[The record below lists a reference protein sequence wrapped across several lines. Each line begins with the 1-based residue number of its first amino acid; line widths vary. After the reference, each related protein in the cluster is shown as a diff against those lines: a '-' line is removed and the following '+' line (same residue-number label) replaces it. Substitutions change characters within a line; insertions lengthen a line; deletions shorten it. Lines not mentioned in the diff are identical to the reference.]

1 MLKRH
6 RYSFG
11 LFWLIAIFL
20 LPLPF
25 LQTLSNGLP
34 SIYQSEYRAI
44 YYGTIAYVWMLF
56 AVYLSTKPKWL
67 DRLIGLPEM
76 YMVHGILSIA
86 AIVLAYLHKNGA
98 PSTGWIKTT
107 GDWSFDLFLGLMLYS
122 LIFMAGWLT
131 NRVPVLKVIKQ
142 YLEKI
147 FKHELSVWIHRLNI
161 VALVL
166 VFIHVQLISYIT
178 AIKPFIYLFDAVSL
192 LVLISYLFSKFIRP
206 LTYEQGILL
215 ANKTIS
221 PNVQELTIRL
231 PRSSHIE
238 LLAGDYVFL
247 AFPEYSGLKEMHPFS
262 LANVPD
268 KNRELVLAI
277 RGDGDFTKAIKDI
290 KPESSVLID
299 GGYGRY
305 QAFLNDQT
313 SNANIV
319 ILAGGIGVTP
329 LLSTID
335 ANKNRNIQVF
345 YTAHQASDLLYQAR
359 FNDWQK
365 LANINCHL
373 QVGRFKDQQVLSQL
387 PKNWT
392 HNTVFLIGGPSSMMQ
407 HWVKILKRN
416 GAGNGQI
423 YFEEFSW

>member
-25 LQTLSNGLP
+25 IQTLSNGLP
-34 SIYQSEYRAI
+34 LVYQSEYRAI

-86 AIVLAYLHKNGA
+86 AIVLAYLHKKGA

-107 GDWSFDLFLGLMLYS
+107 GDWAFDLFLGLMLYS

-131 NRVPVLKVIKQ
+131 NRVPILKTVKQ
-142 YLEKI
+142 NLEKL

-166 VFIHVQLISYIT
+166 VFIHVQLIPYIT
-178 AIKPFIYLFDAVSL
+178 AIKPFIYLFDTVSF
-192 LVLISYLFSKFIRP
+192 LVLGCYLFSKFIKP
-206 LTYEQGILL
+206 LTYEQGFLL
-215 ANKTIS
+215 ANHTIAQ
-221 PNVQELTIRL
+221 NVQELKIRL
-231 PRSSHIE
+231 PRSSHIQ
-238 LLAGDYVFL
+238 LLAGDYVFM
-247 AFPEYSGLKEMHPFS
+247 AFPEYPGLREMHPFS
-262 LANVPD
+262 IANAPD
-268 KNRELVLAI
+268 KNREITLAI
-277 RGDGDFTKAIKDI
+277 RGDGDFTKELTTVKA
-290 KPESSVLID
+290 ESTVNID

-305 QAFLNDQT
+305 QAFLNDQPQDT
-313 SNANIV
+313 NIV

-335 ANKNRNIQVF
+335 ANKNRHLTVF
-345 YTAHQASDLLYQAR
+345 YTAHKQADLLYLDR
-359 FNDWQK
+359 FEQWQK
-365 LANINCHL
+365 QTNINCYI
-373 QVGRFKDQQVLSQL
+373 QVGRFQDKQVLDNL
-387 PKNWT
+387 PQDWQ
-392 HNTVFLIGGPSSMMQ
+392 HNTVFLIGGPSSMMH
-407 HWVKILKRN
+407 HWIHALKKQ

>member
-86 AIVLAYLHKNGA
+86 AIVLAYLHKQGA

-107 GDWSFDLFLGLMLYS
+107 GDWAFDLFWGLMIYS

-131 NRVPVLKVIKQ
+131 NRVPILKAIKHQ
-142 YLEKI
+142 LERI

-166 VFIHVQLISYIT
+166 VFIHVELISYIT
-178 AIKPFIYLFDAVSL
+178 AIKPFIYLFDAASL
-192 LVLISYLFSKFIRP
+192 VVLICYLSSKFIQP
-206 LTYEQGILL
+206 LTYEQGFLVN
-215 ANKTIS
+215 NKEIS
-221 PNVQELTIRL
+221 PNVLELTVRL
-231 PRSSHIE
+231 PRSSHIQ

-247 AFPEYSGLKEMHPFS
+247 AFPDYPGLKEMHPFS
-262 LANVPD
+262 IANAPNN
-268 KNRELVLAI
+268 NRELVLAI
-277 RGDGDFTKAIKDI
+277 RGDGDFTKAIRDV
-290 KPESSVLID
+290 KPESVVLVD
-299 GGYGRY
+299 GGFGRY
-305 QAFLNDQT
+305 QAFLNDQPT
-313 SNANIV
+313 DSNIV

-335 ANKNRNIQVF
+335 ANKARHIQVF
-345 YTAHQASDLLYQAR
+345 YTAHQQSDLLYQQR
-359 FNDWQK
+359 FAEWNQQPNLD
-365 LANINCHL
+365 CHL
-373 QVGRFKDQQVLSQL
+373 QVGRFEDQQVLGQL
-387 PKNWT
+387 PNDWP
-392 HNTVFLIGGPSSMMQ
+392 HNTLFLIGGPSRMMH
-407 HWVKILKRN
+407 HWVKTLKQN

>member
-11 LFWLIAIFL
+11 LFWLIAVFL

-25 LQTLSNGLP
+25 IQTLSAGLP
-34 SIYQSEYRAI
+34 TIYQSEYRAI

-76 YMVHGILSIA
+76 YMVHGMLSIA
-86 AIVLAYLHKNGA
+86 AIVLAYLHKEGA

-107 GDWSFDLFLGLMLYS
+107 GDWAFDLFLGLMIYS

-131 NRVPVLKVIKQ
+131 NRVSLLKKIKQ
-142 YLEKI
+142 FLENL
-147 FKHELSVWIHRLNI
+147 FRHELSVWIHRLNI
-161 VALVL
+161 VALIL

-178 AIKPFIYLFDAVSL
+178 AIKPFIYLFDIVSL
-192 LVLISYLFSKFIRP
+192 LVLVSYIFSKLVQP

-215 ANKTIS
+215 SNQTIANNI
-221 PNVQELTIRL
+221 QELKIRL
-231 PRSSHIE
+231 PRSSHIQ
-238 LLAGDYVFL
+238 LLAGDYIFL
-247 AFPEYSGLKEMHPFS
+247 SFPDYPGLQEMHPFS
-262 LANVPD
+262 IANAPN
-268 KNRELVLAI
+268 KEREITLAI
-277 RGDGDFTKAIKDI
+277 RGDGDFTKSLPQVEEKARVK
-290 KPESSVLID
+290 ID

-305 QAFLNDQT
+305 QEFLEEQPA
-313 SNANIV
+313 NANIV

-335 ANKNRNIQVF
+335 ANIGRNMRIF
-345 YTAHQASDLLYQAR
+345 YTAHKQDDLLYLNR
-359 FNDWQK
+359 FEAWQK
-365 LANINCHL
+365 QNIADCHL
-373 QVGRFKDQQVLSQL
+373 QVGRFKNEQVLSNL
-387 PKNWT
+387 PNGWQ
-392 HNTVFLIGGPSSMMQ
+392 HNTIFLIGGPSSMMH
-407 HWVKILKRN
+407 HWIRVLKKH

>member
-11 LFWLIAIFL
+11 LFWLVAIFI

-25 LQTLSNGLP
+25 IQTLSNGLP
-34 SIYQSEYRAI
+34 MIYQSEYRAI
-44 YYGTIAYVWMLF
+44 YYGTIAYVWMLL

-76 YMVHGILSIA
+76 YLVHGILSIA
-86 AIVLAYLHKNGA
+86 AIILMYLHKQGT

-107 GDWSFDLFLGLMLYS
+107 GDWSFDLFVGLMVYS

-131 NRVPVLKVIKQ
+131 NRVPVLKIIKHR
-142 YLEKI
+142 LEKL
-147 FKHELSVWIHRLNI
+147 FKHELSIWIHRLNI
-161 VALVL
+161 VALIL

-178 AIKPFIYLFDAVSL
+178 AIKPFIYLFDIASV
-192 LVLISYLFSKFIRP
+192 LVLSCYLFSKFVQP
-206 LTYEQGILL
+206 LTYEQGMLL
-215 ANKTIS
+215 SNRTIAN
-221 PNVQELTIRL
+221 NVQELRIRL
-231 PRSSHIE
+231 PRNTSLK

-247 AFPEYSGLKEMHPFS
+247 AFPEYSDLREMHPFS
-262 LANVPD
+262 IVNAPD
-268 KNRELVLAI
+268 NTKEIVLAI
-277 RGDGDFTKAIKDI
+277 RGDGDFTKKLSQVTD
-290 KPESSVLID
+290 ESVVKVD

-305 QAFLNDQT
+305 QAFLNDQPQ
-313 SNANIV
+313 NANIV

-329 LLSTID
+329 LLSTIE
-335 ANKNRNIQVF
+335 ANSERRIQIF
-345 YTAHQASDLLYQAR
+345 YTAHRESDLLYVDR
-359 FNDWQK
+359 FKEWQRN
-365 LANINCHL
+365 NIECHL
-373 QVGRFKDQQVLSQL
+373 QVGRFKDNQVLSTL

-392 HNTVFLIGGPSSMMQ
+392 HNTIFLIGGPSSMMR
-407 HWVKILKRN
+407 HWVRVLKNN